1 MANNDDQDP
10 TLMQIT
16 DAVSSSSMDEFLN
29 EDLELFKRTG
39 NRFEDSEN
47 IFDLIGRFN
56 GYNPTRNA
64 LSKSYFGINQNAS
77 NLYTPIENNQYGL
90 VFFTR
95 PRLNL
100 SHYNLIQDRV
110 FTPLLTNDK
119 QSVAAVIRAY
129 LDPPGHRIRKEGS
142 TMVDPN
148 SPWICMLTNYIQ
160 TLSGFPDPVF
170 ESYTSKAGM
179 YREEYSMMDS
189 VAPDYSAYDVTC
201 TFRNPK
207 GNAIMDLFY
216 MWTRYAARVKEGRV
230 NPYPEN
236 LFMNLVDY
244 NTRIYRL
251 TLDETR
257 RYVTHI
263 TACGA
268 GYPSSI
274 NLGALSDYDRNKVS
288 LDDGDAI
295 SINFRCNGA
304 IYRDPIIM
312 QEFNDVTCIFNR
324 QMIGADQRKQLFMKL
339 TPQERQ
345 WFPMEAIPWINLDTS
360 ELEWYVSKE
369 HYAKVLAMGD
379 IYSVYKP

>member
-1 MANNDDQDP
+1 MANDDQDP
-10 TLMQIT
+10 AMAIT
-16 DAVSSSSMDEFLN
+16 DEVNSSALDEFLKD
-29 EDLELFKRTG
+29 DLEHFKRTG
-39 NRFEDSEN
+39 NRFSDSEN

-64 LSKSYFGINQNAS
+64 LSKAYYGINQNAS

-100 SHYNLIQDRV
+100 SYYNLIQDRV
-110 FTPLLTNDK
+110 FTPLLTKDTE
-119 QSVAAVIRAY
+119 SVASVIRSY

-142 TMVDPN
+142 TLVNPN
-148 SPWICMLTNYIQ
+148 SPWICMLTNFIQ

-170 ESYTSKAGM
+170 DTYTTKAGM
-179 YREEYSMMDS
+179 YREELSMMDAIP
-189 VAPDYSAYDVTC
+189 VDYSAYDITC
-201 TFRNPK
+201 TFKNPK

-236 LFMNLVDY
+236 LFMNIMDY

-251 TLDETR
+251 VLDETR

-263 TACGA
+263 SATGASFPTA
-268 GYPSSI
+268 I
-274 NLGALSDYDRNKVS
+274 NIGALSDYDRNKVTF
-288 LDDGDAI
+288 DDGDAV

-304 IYRDPIIM
+304 MYRDPILM
-312 QEFNDVTCIFNR
+312 QEFNDVTCIFN
-324 QMIGADQRKQLFMKL
+324 QAMIGADNRKRNFVKL
-339 TPQERQ
+339 SQQERL

-360 ELEWYVSKE
+360 ELEWYVTNDQYKQ
-369 HYAKVLAMGD
+369 VLALGGV
-379 IYSVYKP
+379 YSVYQP